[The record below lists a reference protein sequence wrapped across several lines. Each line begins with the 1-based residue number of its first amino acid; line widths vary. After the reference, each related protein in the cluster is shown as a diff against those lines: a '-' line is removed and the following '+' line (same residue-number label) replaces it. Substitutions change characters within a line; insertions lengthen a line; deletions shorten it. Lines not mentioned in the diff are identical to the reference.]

1 MISAKPMA
9 MVPVLALAGVAAAQ
23 EKVDEQWIAEL
34 IEQLGDADQL
44 KRDTAVHQLADQ
56 GRPAAP
62 NVGSEARANSRASS
76 PRYRAE

>member
-1 MISAKPMA
+1 MTTVRAIAVA
-9 MVPVLALAGVAAAQ
+9 MLTVVGGVAAQ
-23 EKVDEQWIAEL
+23 EKADEQRIAEL

-62 NVGSEARANSRASS
+62 DVGSEARANSRASS
-76 PRYRAE
+76 PRYTAG

>member
-9 MVPVLALAGVAAAQ
+9 MVAMLALAGVAVAQ
-23 EKVDEQWIAEL
+23 EKADEQRIAEL
-34 IEQLGDADQL
+34 IEQLDAADRL

-62 NVGSEARANSRASS
+62 DVGSEARANSRASS
-76 PRYRAE
+76 PRYTAG